1 MSVYK
6 LLRFRALPDRYNK
19 STRWL
24 RDEILVS
31 QC

>member
-19 STRWL
+19 SWL